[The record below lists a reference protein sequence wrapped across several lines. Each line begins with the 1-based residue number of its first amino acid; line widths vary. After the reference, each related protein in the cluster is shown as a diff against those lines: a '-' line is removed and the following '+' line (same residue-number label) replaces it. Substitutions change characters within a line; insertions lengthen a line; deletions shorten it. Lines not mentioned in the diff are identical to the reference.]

1 VKRAAIDV
9 SATPGFAFHHRAL
22 TWWGTMG
29 IIVIE
34 GMTFALLVV
43 AYLYLKGR
51 ALQWPSGHFPP
62 ALVWGT
68 VNTVLMLVSAVPN
81 HLAKKGAERMN
92 LRALRLWL
100 AVALALAV
108 AFMGI
113 RVLEFQSLNV
123 WWDENAYGSI
133 VWGLLGLHSFHI
145 LTDIL
150 DSAVLLAVLYIGP
163 LRESHFVDASDNAMY
178 WNFVVVTWLPIYVLI
193 YLVPRI
199 W

>member
-1 VKRAAIDV
+1 
-9 SATPGFAFHHRAL
+9 
-22 TWWGTMG
+22 MG
-29 IIVIE
+29 IVVIE

-51 ALQWPSGHFPP
+51 TPHWPSGHFPP

-68 VNTVLMLVSAVPN
+68 VNTSLMLVSAVPN
-81 HLAKKGAERMN
+81 HLAKKGAERLD

-100 AVALALAV
+100 TVALMIAV
-108 AFMGI
+108 AFMGV

-133 VWGLLGLHSFHI
+133 VWALIGLHSFHI

-150 DSAVLLAVLYIGP
+150 DSVVLLAVLFIGP

-193 YLVPRI
+193 YLAPRI